1 MAFGLCEGQQQLP
14 SPLPGK
20 NSVVLEG
27 NGIVSR
33 AGAGTLTG
41 FLPNRQL
48 RFFRGTEA
56 AGAMTRYKLDGF
68 HYRTE
73 KRCQV
78 MKRVKLSPTS
88 HYEHRYWG
96 GLLQG
101 SEINAHSNSVQN
113 Y

>member
-1 MAFGLCEGQQQLP
+1 
-14 SPLPGK
+14 
-20 NSVVLEG
+20 
-27 NGIVSR
+27 
-33 AGAGTLTG
+33 
-41 FLPNRQL
+41 
-48 RFFRGTEA
+48 
-56 AGAMTRYKLDGF
+56 MTRYKLDGF

-73 KRCQV
+73 KRRQV

-101 SEINAHSNSVQN
+101 SEINAHSNSIQN